1 MWILRLQIR
10 VGPDRINFEVSGV
23 LNWILPVQICYQR
36 KLYISIQTFRKTK
49 NQSEFYIVTGDWDN
63 SVDEGTEQQFNLS
76 RIHFY
81 PKYEGKFLA
90 FLAVNF

>member
-1 MWILRLQIR
+1 M
-10 VGPDRINFEVSGV
+10 
-23 LNWILPVQICYQR
+23 
-36 KLYISIQTFRKTK
+36 TFCRKTK

-81 PKYEGKFLA
+81 PKYEGWCQLFSIFTIPKSNKSFL
-90 FLAVNF
+90 FHKYLTVTHLKQMHGWKESPTS